1 MTSSKISS
9 KMRNAGGKRMK
20 RILSVFFVVALGFTM
35 ISGCADTKQIKMLQ
49 DQTQQALDRAQ
60 AAEQQCVASAQ
71 QAESSARRAEAAAA
85 KAEAMANKVEAIFM
99 KHMKK

>member
-1 MTSSKISS
+1 
-9 KMRNAGGKRMK
+9 MK

-71 QAESSARRAEAAAA
+71 QAGLKLQPLKPKQWLTKLKLFS
-85 KAEAMANKVEAIFM
+85 
-99 KHMKK
+99 